1 MGLNFGIA
9 FLVIRKLAN
18 QFTSFILL
26 FIFNIGVT
34 IPYNNNNN
42 NNNNNDLLVIHP
54 QSGSSLTK
62 CTNTITLYT
71 KFYKLFMSIS
81 TIYNYI

>member
-1 MGLNFGIA
+1 MGNKKPLNFWMY
-9 FLVIRKLAN
+9 
-18 QFTSFILL
+18 TS
-26 FIFNIGVT
+26 
-34 IPYNNNNN
+34 NN

-81 TIYNYI
+81 TVYNYI

>member
-1 MGLNFGIA
+1 MIA
-9 FLVIRKLAN
+9 KLSVRKPGSSSLHANNILARMKIRAYGSKA
-18 QFTSFILL
+18 
-26 FIFNIGVT
+26 
-34 IPYNNNNN
+34 YNN

-62 CTNTITLYT
+62 CANTITLYT

-81 TIYNYI
+81 TVYNYI

>member
-1 MGLNFGIA
+1 MGNKKPLNFWMY
-9 FLVIRKLAN
+9 
-18 QFTSFILL
+18 TS
-26 FIFNIGVT
+26 
-34 IPYNNNNN
+34 NN

-71 KFYKLFMSIS
+71 KFYKLFTGIRCDI
-81 TIYNYI
+81 TIYNYNVFDKIYFTYKITS